1 MIQIMKNFT
10 NIFMKTLVFNVATIC
25 AIIVGL
31 ITFAIKAFNE
41 NNGAEV
47 VRNFTLTVLDKVD
60 LIVIKLMDLVD
71 TDVPDEEVAQ

>member
-1 MIQIMKNFT
+1 MIQTMKNFT

-71 TDVPDEEVAQ
+71 TDVPDVEVAQ